1 MIFPWYVIAALV
13 ATGAVL
19 LILLIIEIIQLF
31 TKKDAQEKERKR
43 GWRRP

>member
-19 LILLIIEIIQLF
+19 LILLVIEIIQHF
-31 TKKDAQEKERKR
+31 AGKDAAEKESKR
-43 GWRRP
+43 GWRRH